1 LISFHKS
8 GAKVGVS
15 TLSRN
20 AILIKAGFLGD
31 ETAEISGE
39 TE

>member
-1 LISFHKS
+1 LISSHKS

-15 TLSRN
+15 ARSRN
-20 AILIKAGFLGD
+20 AILVKAGFLGD